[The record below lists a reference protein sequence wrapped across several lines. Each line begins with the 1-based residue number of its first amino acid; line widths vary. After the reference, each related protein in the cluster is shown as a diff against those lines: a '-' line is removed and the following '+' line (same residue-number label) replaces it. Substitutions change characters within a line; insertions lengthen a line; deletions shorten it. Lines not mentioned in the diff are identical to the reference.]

1 MNKYL
6 TKEFE
11 PLDEIVN
18 AIVEDG
24 FIEIVNDEDIIEL
37 VIGGINE

>member
-6 TKEFE
+6 TKELE

-18 AIVEDG
+18 TIAEDG

>member
-6 TKEFE
+6 TKELE
-11 PLDEIVN
+11 PLDEIVS
-18 AIVEDG
+18 AIAEDG